1 MHRIAYRKILP
12 AVQLALY
19 LVLIW
24 YGCLYRQTWQSQW
37 QHWITSRPVAADEWI
52 PTWVDGA
59 PSFAEQLASG
69 INAPAVFAATLILI
83 PFDSLFHNGAS
94 HELAAHGATSIFVP
108 LLWYLIGRRLERR
121 RGVLTRPTMIGKV
134 LMIGGLTAAAL
145 VAIFIVVSLAFR
157 SDEMVAGRLLILSWA
172 IGGIL
177 LSSKTILHWR
187 IRAATS

>member
-1 MHRIAYRKILP
+1 
-12 AVQLALY
+12 
-19 LVLIW
+19 
-24 YGCLYRQTWQSQW
+24 
-37 QHWITSRPVAADEWI
+37 
-52 PTWVDGA
+52 
-59 PSFAEQLASG
+59 
-69 INAPAVFAATLILI
+69 
-83 PFDSLFHNGAS
+83 
-94 HELAAHGATSIFVP
+94 
-108 LLWYLIGRRLERR
+108 
-121 RGVLTRPTMIGKV
+121 MIGKV